1 MKNNPQMITFP
12 VNNAHQHDG
21 VPAEGILH
29 MFIIL
34 EKERV
39 CSLDEGFFD
48 KT

>member
-1 MKNNPQMITFP
+1 MPTNMT
-12 VNNAHQHDG
+12 VY
-21 VPAEGILH
+21 PAEGILH